1 MKKKVVIIG
10 SGPAGLTA
18 AIYAARA
25 DLNPL
30 VIAGTTWGGQL
41 MNTTEIENFPGFV
54 NGILGPELMNNMVEQ
69 AKRFGAEF
77 VFENATQVI
86 CEVDK
91 KIVKT
96 YENEYETDAVIIAT
110 GATPRKL
117 GIPGEDKFYGKGVST
132 CATCDAA
139 FFKDKVVAVIGGGDS
154 AMEESTF
161 LTRFAKKVYLIH
173 RRDEF
178 RASPI
183 MIERAVK
190 NPKIEILYNTE
201 VKEVNGDLKVKSI
214 TLFNNQTNKTSD
226 LEIDG
231 MFLAIGHIPVTD
243 YLGKDIELTEDG
255 YVKSTD
261 GVHTSIMGV
270 FVAGDVE
277 DHKYRQAIT
286 AAGAGCKAALE
297 AQKWLEAIEE
307 NS

>member
-69 AKRFGAEF
+69 AKRFGADF

-91 KIVKT
+91 KVIKT

-173 RRDEF
+173 RRGEF

-214 TLFNNQTNKTSD
+214 TLFNNQTNETSD

-255 YVKSTD
+255 YVKSND

-297 AQKWLEAIEE
+297 AQKWLESIEE

>member
-214 TLFNNQTNKTSD
+214 TLFNNQTNETSD

-255 YVKSTD
+255 YVKSAD

>member
-69 AKRFGAEF
+69 AKRFGADF

-91 KIVKT
+91 KVIKT
-96 YENEYETDAVIIAT
+96 YENEYETDAVIIST

-173 RRDEF
+173 RRGEF

-214 TLFNNQTNKTSD
+214 TLFNNQTNETSD

-255 YVKSTD
+255 YVKSND

-297 AQKWLEAIEE
+297 AQKWLESIEE

>member
-214 TLFNNQTNKTSD
+214 TLFNNQTNETSD